1 MVRVARVTNAYR
13 VFTVCNT
20 VLLIVLSFAFLFP
33 FVFVIA
39 RSLSD
44 GFYVLS
50 GQVFLYPRG
59 FTLQAYEVMLSDPRM
74 LKAMW
79 FTTQL
84 AVLGT
89 VLNLLF
95 TILAAYPLSR
105 SRLAGVGFILGL
117 VFVSW
122 YFNPGLI
129 PTYLVVRGMGL
140 IDTIWALIFPDVIQ
154 PFLLIILITYIRGIP
169 HEMEE
174 AAVVEGS
181 SYWGILRRIVIPI
194 CRPVIATLIIF
205 YAVGHWNQF
214 FQGLLYINDSDKY
227 TLQMRLR
234 IIIDLFSERLQNVA
248 VTTENDG
255 SMVAETA
262 QAAAIIIATVPIVL
276 IYPFLQRHFIKGV
289 TLGAIKG

>member
-20 VLLIVLSFAFLFP
+20 VLLVVLSFAFLFP

-59 FTLQAYEVMLSDPRM
+59 FTLQAYEVMITDPRM
-74 LKAMW
+74 LKALW

-154 PFLLIILITYIRGIP
+154 PFL
-169 HEMEE
+169 MEE